1 MTLSTATGDWLGE
14 LYRPGRYLRA
24 VQRLSAED
32 RRRRRRDDAVPG
44 IAQMAL
50 DARAVGKALARDIR
64 SGAYRPTPAST
75 RLAQLDKERELL
87 VLTPIDRVVHTVVGE
102 LLAEVIEPM
111 LPDSLYSYRKGRSA
125 QQALRVVGDYLR
137 AHRDA
142 HADPRQRGLYLLRA
156 DVAAYGDSIRMDA
169 RAPIWPMLEAL
180 AGGVPEPGS
189 RYHAAWRVVVGTV
202 HQPIVADGEACPAVG
217 VPTGS
222 PVVAAIANLYLGPL
236 DRALGSTPDGLY
248 LRYGDDFL
256 FAHRDR
262 PQVDRALDRARAILE
277 ELGLALNR
285 DKLRLYWFNGAARPD
300 PSGRAAGVDRVDY
313 LGCTIQFGGTVS
325 LTPAKANE
333 LLADVAARVR
343 RSARL
348 LEDAPVDQRIQAL
361 TAMLAR
367 GMDAASPGALRQA
380 ALINQM
386 VDDRAQLRDLDYR
399 IALVVAESLSGRRG
413 PRAFRAVPYRRLRDA
428 GLPSLVVRRNRGERW

>member
-1 MTLSTATGDWLGE
+1 MSLMDSTGDWLGE
-14 LYRPGRYLRA
+14 LYRPGRYVRA
-24 VQRLSAED
+24 LQRLSAED
-32 RRRRRRDDAVPG
+32 RRRQRRDDAVPG

-50 DARAVGKALARDIR
+50 DARSVGRAIAHDIR
-64 SGAYRPTPAST
+64 AGDYRPTPAT
-75 RLAQLDKERELL
+75 IRLAQLDKERELL
-87 VLTPIDRVVHTVVGE
+87 VLSPIDRIVHTAVGE
-102 LLAEVIEPM
+102 LLSEVIEPM
-111 LPDSLYSYRKGRSA
+111 LPDSVYSYRKGRSV

-142 HADPRQRGLYLLRA
+142 HPDPQQRGLFLFRG

-169 RAPIWPMLEAL
+169 RAPIWPMFEAL
-180 AGGVPEPGS
+180 AGGVPDPGS
-189 RYHAAWRVVVGTV
+189 PLHPAWRVLVDTIRPPVVV
-202 HQPIVADGEACPAVG
+202 NGEARPAMG

-222 PVVAAIANLYLGPL
+222 PVVAPIANLYLGPL
-236 DRALGSTPDGLY
+236 DRALGSTPGALY
-248 LRYGDDFL
+248 LRYGDDIL

-262 PQVDRALDRARAILE
+262 TQVDRALARARAVLD

-285 DKLRLYWFNGAARPD
+285 DKLRLNWFNGAARPD
-300 PSGRAAGVDRVDY
+300 PAGHAAGVNRVAY
-313 LGCTIQFGGTVS
+313 LGCTIQFGGTVA
-325 LTPAKANE
+325 LTPAKASE

-348 LEDAPVDQRIQAL
+348 LDGAPLDQRIRAL

-386 VDDRAQLRDLDYR
+386 VDDRSQLRDLDYR
-399 IALVVAESLSGRRG
+399 IALIAAESLSGRRG
-413 PRAFRAVPYRRLRDA
+413 PRAFRDVPYRRLRRA
-428 GLPSLVVRRNRGERW
+428 GLPSLVVRRNRGERR